1 MEDIEILNKLKNND
15 RKAFEVIFRRYFIPL
30 NEYAKFYTGSL
41 QLAEDI
47 VHDVFYKIWERRET
61 LAIHTSIKSYLYKS
75 VHNNCIQYLRHQKVV
90 NKHSINHKAR
100 LEEALIMNQF
110 YFESGLS
117 KLFEKEIGDLV
128 KKAVA
133 RLPEKSREIFIMSRQ
148 RHLKN
153 SKIAELLKL
162 SEKSVEYHITRV
174 LVILRQELDDYLPL
188 IMIVPVILI

>member
-128 KKAVA
+128 EKAVA